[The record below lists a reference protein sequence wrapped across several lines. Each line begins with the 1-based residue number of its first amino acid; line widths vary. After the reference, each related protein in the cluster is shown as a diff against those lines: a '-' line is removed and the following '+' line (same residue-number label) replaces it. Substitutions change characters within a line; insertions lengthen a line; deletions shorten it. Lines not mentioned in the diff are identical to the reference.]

1 MMSFGFSLL
10 RLQALRRHCMRVLH
24 LPGTCTRQ
32 DLAKVVGAAAAFSS
46 EIDPKDKVYSWSAGY
61 WFLVIDDDCGYSS
74 YPLRCRHPWKSLV
87 FGQFR
92 HQSLHLYLINTYE
105 DLKNR
110 PSSFVILSMA
120 ADCKSQLNSFTLVSR
135 CQYTIF
141 VIAGRTWR
149 AVCQTCLPLDC
160 RSAIHCSELFLC
172 VIAGLLQLA
181 TRKPI
186 RSRVPWFFSE
196 ESRCDNDNWCNR
208 GTQLPTNSVAAIV
221 RPGPSWMHKALFA
234 LCQLCTLAQTL
245 DVARR
250 LDSRSRHSQANCSP
264 KSGNWALL
272 DVTFDE
278 PGKYSLKGW
287 SFCCIDVLNLCW
299 VRAWS
304 QIKFKSGWSLLQE
317 IMGLHAKGPKQETLE
332 VPPPL

>member
-1 MMSFGFSLL
+1 MFALGLPFCHSLFRIFPL
-10 RLQALRRHCMRVLH
+10 CHCRFVAARHEKTDTIQS
-24 LPGTCTRQ
+24 P
-32 DLAKVVGAAAAFSS
+32 
-46 EIDPKDKVYSWSAGY
+46 
-61 WFLVIDDDCGYSS
+61 LV
-74 YPLRCRHPWKSLV
+74 
-87 FGQFR
+87 
-92 HQSLHLYLINTYE
+92 
-105 DLKNR
+105 
-110 PSSFVILSMA
+110 
-120 ADCKSQLNSFTLVSR
+120 
-135 CQYTIF
+135 
-141 VIAGRTWR
+141 
-149 AVCQTCLPLDC
+149 
-160 RSAIHCSELFLC
+160 
-172 VIAGLLQLA
+172 
-181 TRKPI
+181 
-186 RSRVPWFFSE
+186 FFSE
-196 ESRCDNDNWCNR
+196 ESRCDNDNLCNR

-299 VRAWS
+299 VKAWS
-304 QIKFKSGWSLLQE
+304 QRKFKSGWSLLQE